1 MKFDDPEMNIESLI
15 DYAKTEKLW
24 IPEFQRPFVWD
35 KNQIRLLIDSLFH
48 NYTISSI
55 LFWEG
60 AAELARRRIGGSI
73 KEIKIPEDNTTD
85 TDKVN
90 YLLDGQQRTTALTLA
105 FTDKAVYQGSNTK
118 KKTVVNIY
126 WDTKYIGSDPELRW
140 VLGDEKALDSENG
153 DALLLEDLSQEEI
166 FHKYKDRFVKIKHA
180 YNWSKEAASILPTMG
195 HDANLFV
202 AYNSKVQEIQK
213 NILYR
218 RVHNI
223 EQHGTLEQVLEV
235 FERLNTKNTRLSIFD
250 IMVAKTYRKIDE
262 KFFDLR
268 TYLSVLNYKGNIK
281 SDYFKNLTDDGL
293 DLDGVKPIIDDGD
306 MLAIITILLK
316 QEYLQTSVLKL
327 KTNELISS
335 VKLVHDLFH
344 LILVMMKQQFFIEEA
359 ELFKYQPM
367 LKFLAGFYGYFG
379 TIDLEQ
385 QTFLSKW
392 FWNTLLKNRY
402 PGAQNQRIAKD
413 LKHTQENTFK
423 VALEKM
429 MSDTTRNF
437 MDIQNAKPESP
448 AYFDSYKSARS
459 QQIYS
464 AMLLLLKSMNAR
476 DFYNGLVPPKNA
488 ATPYSLE
495 EHHIF
500 PDNSSIGK
508 LIKKKY
514 NDHRYNDII
523 NNIANIALLTKDTN
537 NNRIKAKNPSEYIT
551 TFEQE
556 YQQQG
561 KIEEFYSIM
570 ESQFITKEMIE
581 KLKRDDFEG
590 FIYLRT
596 QELLIQ
602 INMLCDLGV
611 K

>member
-1 MKFDDPEMNIESLI
+1 MKYSDDEINIERLI
-15 DYAKTEKLW
+15 EYAENEKLW

-73 KEIKIPEDNTTD
+73 QEIKIPEDNTTD
-85 TDKVN
+85 KVF

-105 FTDKAVYQGSNTK
+105 FTDKSVYQGNNTK
-118 KKTVVNIY
+118 KKTSIDIY
-126 WDTKYIGSDPELRW
+126 LDTEYTGDETELRW
-140 VLGDEKALDSENG
+140 VLGDEKVLDSENG
-153 DALLLEDLSQEEI
+153 DTLPLGELSQEEI
-166 FHKYKDRFVKIKHA
+166 FRRYKARFVKIKHA
-180 YNWSKEAASILPTMG
+180 YNWSKAQASILPTMG
-195 HDANLFV
+195 NDANLFV
-202 AYNSKVQEIQK
+202 AYNNKVQQIQK
-213 NILYR
+213 DVLYR
-218 RVHNI
+218 RVHDI

-268 TYLSVLNYKGNIK
+268 TYLSVLNYEGNIK
-281 SDYFKNLTDDGL
+281 SDYFQNITDDGL
-293 DLDGVKPIIDDGD
+293 DLDGVKPKIDDGD

-327 KTNELISS
+327 KTKELIDS
-335 VKLVHDLFH
+335 VKLVHDRFH
-344 LILVMMKQQFFIEEA
+344 QILAMMKQQFFIEDA

-367 LKFLAGFYGYFG
+367 LKFLAGFYGRFD
-379 TIDLEQ
+379 TIDLKK

-413 LKHTQENTFK
+413 LKHTQENTLK

-448 AYFDSYKSARS
+448 AYFDAYKSARS

-464 AMLLLLKSMNAR
+464 AMLLLLKSRNAR
-476 DFYNGLVPPKNA
+476 DFYNGLVPAKNA
-488 ATPYSLE
+488 TTQYTLE

-514 NDHRYNDII
+514 SDHRYNDII
-523 NNIANIALLTKDTN
+523 NNIANIALLTKETN

-551 TFEQE
+551 AFEQE
-556 YQQQG
+556 YEQQG
-561 KIEEFYSIM
+561 KINEFYSIL
-570 ESQFITKEMIE
+570 ESQFITKEMVE
-581 KLKRDDFEG
+581 KLKGDDFEG

-596 QELLIQ
+596 QELLKQ
-602 INMLCDLGV
+602 INFLCDLGV
-611 K
+611 